1 MLMGIRL
8 RAHPTKQQKLTLSQW
23 MGCARFIWNAKCEED
38 QYLSVY
44 AKKYLPVGT
53 YAPIDQKYSQY
64 KSDDLSPWLK
74 KCPSQILRNS
84 VSNWMDTYRR
94 FLKGECG
101 KPKRKKKGDSGSI
114 HLTKELFALRL
125 CDDGVTRLFIG
136 SKTKNIGFLSLKI
149 HARFATPN
157 SIYIKKKNGKYWVSF
172 CYEDTLA

>member
-23 MGCARFIWNAKCEED
+23 MGCARFIWNAKCEDD
-38 QYLSVY
+38 QYLTVY
-44 AKKYLPVGT
+44 AKKYFPVGT
-53 YAPIDQKYSQY
+53 YAPVDQKYSQY

-84 VSNWMDTYRR
+84 VSNWMDTYRH

-101 KPKRKKKGDSGSI
+101 KPKRKKKGDGGSI
-114 HLTKELFALRL
+114 HLTKELFEFRL

-136 SKTKNIGFLSLKI
+136 SKTNNIGFLSLKI
-149 HARFATPN
+149 HA
-157 SIYIKKKNGKYWVSF
+157 
-172 CYEDTLA
+172 